1 MARKGNSRVIKEA
14 EGFPHHQM
22 QAPPREV
29 MLPPVVNFRGFQFR
43 LVDERQTEE
52 GTEVRLDLFHPLL
65 PVIFVFPFDRLV
77 FADFV
82 RQAQGILVRD
92 EEAGE
97 GA

>member
-1 MARKGNSRVIKEA
+1 
-14 EGFPHHQM
+14 
-22 QAPPREV
+22 

-82 RQAQGILVRD
+82 RQAQGILTRED
-92 EEAGE
+92 DPAG
-97 GA
+97 AA